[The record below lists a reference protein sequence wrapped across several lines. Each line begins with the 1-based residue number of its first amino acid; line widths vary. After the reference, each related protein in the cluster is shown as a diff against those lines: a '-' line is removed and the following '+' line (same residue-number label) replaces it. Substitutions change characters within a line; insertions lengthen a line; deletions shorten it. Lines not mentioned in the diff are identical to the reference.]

1 MQVLIFGYV
10 NEHGHFRPANK
21 VSRPRPGEIVLRATL
36 DVPDSAFAPTE
47 VRVSVAI
54 PDPGPMTATVKD
66 ATLTN
71 RRVPKGPVIPKPEP
85 QHLGKPIDL
94 TNGVWYGRTLLKLM
108 AVQDISYDDMA
119 TRLEVDAVTV
129 KKWTNMAGA
138 LPITAKQAAILT
150 TIGHQEAA

>member
-54 PDPGPMTATVKD
+54 PDAGPMTATVKD

-71 RRVPKGPVIPKPEP
+71 RRVPNGPVIPKPEP
-85 QHLGKPIDL
+85 QHIGRPLDVS
-94 TNGVWYGRTLLKLM
+94 TGVWYGRTLLKLM
-108 AVQDISYDDMA
+108 ALQDIGYDDMA
-119 TRLEVDAVTV
+119 TRLGVDAVTV

-138 LPITAKQAAILT
+138 LPITAKQAATLT
-150 TIGHQEAA
+150 ALVHTEAA